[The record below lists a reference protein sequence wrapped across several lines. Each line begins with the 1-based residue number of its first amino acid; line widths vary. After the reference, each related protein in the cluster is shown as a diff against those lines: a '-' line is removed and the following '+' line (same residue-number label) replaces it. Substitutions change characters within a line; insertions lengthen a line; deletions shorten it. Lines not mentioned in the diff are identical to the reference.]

1 MKRIVAVM
9 VSVLLLSSLFSVAY
23 AEEANV
29 QIEYF
34 PDGSYVETV
43 IADEE
48 PGISLFATTKT
59 KSKKSTYYS
68 ADGVALWYVK
78 VTGVFNYNGSYAE
91 CTSATVSS
99 QSYSSN
105 WKRSLSKRSVCQRD
119 RESSTD
125 ERQCCSNHV
134 PHGHPDL
141 QRGRHVLLTGLTAYA
156 EP

>member
-1 MKRIVAVM
+1 MKMKRIVAVM

-105 WKRSLSKRSVCQRD
+105 WKILRTGSAHYRNEASANATVNQVRTNGSVVQTMYR
-119 RESSTD
+119 TVTLT
-125 ERQCCSNHV
+125 CSAD
-134 PHGHPDL
+134 G
-141 QRGRHVLLTGLTAYA
+141 TFS
-156 EP
+156 